1 MVSSSWFRLTLAVHH
16 GLHFADPH
24 QHFCPDIKFPG
35 LLWILRAGGEISL
48 ALNLGV
54 QIFAGFER
62 FHQLHF
68 ELGRFHEVQFLE
80 PEHPC

>member
-1 MVSSSWFRLTLAVHH
+1 MVPLSWFRLAFTAHH
-16 GLHFADPH
+16 GLHFSDSH
-24 QHFCPDIKFPG
+24 QHLFPDIKFPG